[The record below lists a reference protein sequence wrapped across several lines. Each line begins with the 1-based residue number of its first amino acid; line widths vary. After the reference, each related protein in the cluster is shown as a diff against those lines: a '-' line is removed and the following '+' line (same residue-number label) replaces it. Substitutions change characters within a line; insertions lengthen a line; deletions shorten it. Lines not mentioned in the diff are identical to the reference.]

1 MIIREDKELNGM
13 KRVSHAVGYT
23 LKKMQEYA
31 CIGMSTK
38 ELDNYGKVL
47 LDSFGANSAPKKIYN
62 FPAYTCISV
71 NHVIAHGIASDKL
84 ILQEGDLINVDV
96 SAELDGFFSDNGT
109 SFVIGEDI
117 HNHSPLVEASRNI
130 LRLAINS
137 VSGGVPISQIGRIIE
152 TEAKKVGFSVIENL
166 AGHGVGYSLHE
177 DPDCILNYYDISEKR
192 RFRKDSAIA
201 VETFISTSSKLA
213 LTKSDGWTL
222 VGNKGGFVAQHEHT
236 LLVTSGEPIIL
247 TYDNGIFS

>member
-1 MIIREDKELNGM
+1 
-13 KRVSHAVGYT
+13 
-23 LKKMQEYA
+23 MQEYA
-31 CIGMSTK
+31 CVGMSTK

-47 LDSFGANSAPKKIYN
+47 LDSFGANSAPKKMYN

-152 TEAKKVGFSVIENL
+152 TEAKKTVFM
-166 AGHGVGYSLHE
+166 SLK
-177 DPDCILNYYDISEKR
+177 ILEVMV
-192 RFRKDSAIA
+192 SAIA
-201 VETFISTSSKLA
+201 C
-213 LTKSDGWTL
+213 TKIL
-222 VGNKGGFVAQHEHT
+222 IAF
-236 LLVTSGEPIIL
+236 LIIMIYL
-247 TYDNGIFS
+247 KKEDLGRTQL